1 MPTVLHWP
9 SVLRTCSLFLFS
21 FLATNC
27 SDASAQSSA
36 LNQSTQA
43 LYRGDYAKA
52 SNLATAHLRRFPND
66 APVRVILAR
75 AEFAQAE
82 FLQAFVDLRKALA
95 SDPKNIDALYYL
107 SLTAREL
114 AQRESQR
121 LFSMAPDSDLVHQ
134 LLGEAALTA
143 NHQSEAEEEFQK
155 ALKANP
161 RSIEVLTELADL
173 KRSQSKFEEAITY
186 YTKAEQL
193 RPLSYETAYGLG
205 VCYTYVQKYPQAI
218 EWLQKAVTLAP
229 DSAAGRFALGKA
241 LFQNGQFAAA
251 IPALKASLAVDPR
264 MKQGYVLLGRA
275 YSKLGRPEEAK
286 AAFRKVDEL
295 DRAEIQDADSAPLP
309 KP

>member
-9 SVLRTCSLFLFS
+9 SVLRTCSLFLFL

-114 AQRESQR
+114 SQRESQR